1 MRTNRPTAAILAGLL
16 FCSSLSASAQ
26 MVPQVPPH
34 RPGTIC
40 FTPTFWCWAVQP
52 GPPGA
57 RCACPSPYGPIAGVL
72 G

>member
-1 MRTNRPTAAILAGLL
+1 MSAISSAAKLLAGAALCL
-16 FCSSLSASAQ
+16 GLTASAQ
-26 MVPQVPPH
+26 MAPQVPPH
-34 RPGTIC
+34 SPGTIC

-57 RCACPSPYGPIAGVL
+57 RCACPTPQGPVPGVL